1 MIPLVSVLIPLYNN
15 RLYIDEAIRSVLAQT
30 YRNFEIIVVDDG
42 SEDGGDKTAAGYP
55 EVRLFRKEHSGIS
68 RTRNFALSRA
78 QGDLITFLDADDLWD
93 PEKLSLQV
101 KYMMEH
107 PECSIVFCRFRNFT
121 DIPGELRTDRQ
132 EELLRTEFS
141 TYLPGACIRK
151 ELFDRSGVFSESC
164 AFGEDTEWEDRLR
177 LARIDLSHC
186 IEKDLYFR
194 RVHEQNITLTHPDM
208 DESARYAIMAQAIRK
223 KWRNKKNADQ

>member
-1 MIPLVSVLIPLYNN
+1 MSPLVSVLIPLYNS
-15 RLYIDEAIRSVLAQT
+15 RKFIDEAVRSVLAQT

-42 SEDGGDKTAAGYP
+42 STDGGDQAAAGYP

-68 RTRNFALSRA
+68 KTRNFALARA
-78 QGDLITFLDADDLWD
+78 EGELITFLDADDLWA

-101 KYMMEH
+101 KYMTGH
-107 PECSIVFCRFRNFT
+107 PDCGIVFCRFRNFT

-132 EELLRTEFS
+132 KELLRTEFS

-151 ELFDRSGVFSESC
+151 ELFDRFGVFSESC
-164 AFGEDTEWEDRLR
+164 AFGEDTEWEARLR
-177 LARIDLSHC
+177 LARIDLTHC
-186 IEKDLYFR
+186 IDKELYFR